1 MSPGYHPAVDE
12 IPDIDEDSI
21 KTYQELIGV
30 LRWSIKIER
39 VHILLEIALLST
51 NLVMPR
57 KGNLEKVYHIFGYL
71 KQISMRRL
79 FLIPSIR
86 ISVKKGSLD
95 SIGNISTRI

>member
-1 MSPGYHPAVDE
+1 MDE
-12 IPDIDEDSI
+12 IPELDEDGI

-71 KQISMRRL
+71 KQSSRKRL
-79 FLIPSIR
+79 FFDPEHP
-86 ISVKKGSLD
+86 
-95 SIGNISTRI
+95 NISE